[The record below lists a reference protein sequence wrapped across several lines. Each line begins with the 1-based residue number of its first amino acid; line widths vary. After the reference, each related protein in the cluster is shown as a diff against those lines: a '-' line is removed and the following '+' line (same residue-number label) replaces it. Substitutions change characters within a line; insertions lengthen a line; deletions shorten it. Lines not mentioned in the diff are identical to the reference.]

1 MADGQRERID
11 AAGSATGS
19 ASAGDNRH
27 LWILIKENGRQKN
40 HYLNS
45 SNIRRKTRLLLDRN
59 YEKELHQSLLLLFL
73 GLQANVS

>member
-19 ASAGDNRH
+19 ASTGYDRH
-27 LWILIKENGRQKN
+27 LWNLIKENGRQKN

-45 SNIRRKTRLLLDRN
+45 SDIRRKTRLLLERN
-59 YEKELHQSLLLLFL
+59 YEEELHQSLMLLFL
-73 GLQANVS
+73 GLQANVR